1 MIHKTTRS
9 ILSVLLAVLLLVT
22 SIPLTPAFADGG
34 AVSLQSV
41 SGEGRALKPVNGEY
55 QIYTADDLKEFA
67 AIVNGTAEGIAQN
80 TSANAKLMNDI
91 DLSSVCGE
99 NIDGGPVSWTPIG
112 NSSNNQYTGTFNG
125 NGKTI
130 SGLYI
135 NNSSFSRGLFGYVG
149 SGGIVQNLSVS
160 GTVSGGMFVG
170 GIAGRNGGNV
180 INCAFSGSVS
190 GNSPVGGVVGQNSGT
205 VKNSYNTGSVTGS
218 NSPVGGVVGYN
229 DSGGSVTNCY
239 NTGTVS
245 STSNSGDPGGVG
257 GVVGDNGGTVEN
269 CYNTGSV
276 TGTSN
281 YVGGVVGWN
290 ISSVTNCY
298 NTGSVTG
305 SNSPVGGVV
314 GYNISSVTNCYNTGS
329 VSGPDSVSGSYVGG
343 VVGLNSS
350 STVTGTVTGCYFLQ
364 QNDVPAQGIGSDGSA
379 AGAAAVKDLDELCKK
394 FENLTDTWSI
404 SDTLNRPVLT
414 SNHEDDGTQAH
425 PYRISTATQ
434 LENFRDIVNGTNGQ
448 RQNKSAHAKLMNNI
462 NLSSVCGEN
471 AGESGQSVSWTPIGN
486 SIGNPYEGT
495 FNGDGHTISGLYI
508 KNTSNI
514 TDYQGLF
521 GFVGSEGTVQNLTV
535 DGTVS
540 GSWSVGGV
548 VGYNNGGTV
557 TGCTFSVSGTV
568 SGRMYVG
575 GVVGRNSGTYGSVT
589 NCYNTGEVTGSTS
602 GGVVGYNQSG
612 TVENCYNTGT
622 VSGSDYVGGVVGSNS
637 GSVKNCY
644 FLKTADVNKNLSGI
658 GFGGEGQEAIQ
669 KTADAFHSGE
679 VAYLLEQNISDDK
692 KPVWGQSKLNTPDSL
707 PTLVALDKANAQKV
721 YQVTFN
727 YGTSFADN
735 DERFAYSYTNG
746 VVSKPDKNPELDG
759 HTLSGW
765 YSDESLTTEW
775 NFDTEIS
782 NDTTLYAKWTP
793 VAEPE
798 PDPEP
803 TPDPEPEEPPYSG
816 KYSYEVFT
824 SVGDNG
830 TISVDRYATEGD
842 EVTIIVTPDEAYKL
856 DDLSVT
862 ANGKDVELTA
872 GGDGTYSFTMPSAD
886 VRITAT
892 FAEDP
897 DWTEP
902 EEPATDVSDLFID
915 IAPDAWYKDAVQYA
929 YDNGLM
935 TGTSATTFE
944 PEATTTRAMIVSILA
959 RLEGVESAQAAGFA
973 DVDDEWYATA
983 VNWAANVGVVNGYE
997 DNTFRPNTAITR
1009 EQLAAILMNYAAY
1022 KGEDVSNRASL
1033 ATYTDQPSTWAEEA
1047 MSWAVAEGLISGV
1060 TADTL
1065 QPQGAATRAQV
1076 AAILQR
1082 FLSE

>member
-1 MIHKTTRS
+1 MGYNFN
-9 ILSVLLAVLLLVT
+9 SVTNCYNTGKVSGNSYVGGVAGGNSSSGTVT
-22 SIPLTPAFADGG
+22 NCYNTG
-34 AVSLQSV
+34 AVSGGEDV
-41 SGEGRALKPVNGEY
+41 GGVVGCNNSGGTVTGCYFLKG
-55 QIYTADDLKEFA
+55 TAGSGIGGGKPSEENVKSLTAEEFA
-67 AIVNGTAEGIAQN
+67 DQRKFSSWTDFDSTWKIEPIFGRPTLQDNAEIGGTANNPYKIFTATQLKTFRDIVNG
-80 TSANAKLMNDI
+80 ANRQVKDSDAHAKLMNDI
-91 DLSSVCGE
+91 DL
-99 NIDGGPVSWTPIG
+99 
-112 NSSNNQYTGTFNG
+112 NG
-125 NGKTI
+125 NE
-130 SGLYI
+130 
-135 NNSSFSRGLFGYVG
+135 
-149 SGGIVQNLSVS
+149 
-160 GTVSGGMFVG
+160 
-170 GIAGRNGGNV
+170 
-180 INCAFSGSVS
+180 
-190 GNSPVGGVVGQNSGT
+190 
-205 VKNSYNTGSVTGS
+205 KN
-218 NSPVGGVVGYN
+218 
-229 DSGGSVTNCY
+229 
-239 NTGTVS
+239 
-245 STSNSGDPGGVG
+245 
-257 GVVGDNGGTVEN
+257 
-269 CYNTGSV
+269 
-276 TGTSN
+276 
-281 YVGGVVGWN
+281 
-290 ISSVTNCY
+290 
-298 NTGSVTG
+298 
-305 SNSPVGGVV
+305 
-314 GYNISSVTNCYNTGS
+314 
-329 VSGPDSVSGSYVGG
+329 
-343 VVGLNSS
+343 
-350 STVTGTVTGCYFLQ
+350 Q
-364 QNDVPAQGIGSDGSA
+364 
-379 AGAAAVKDLDELCKK
+379 
-394 FENLTDTWSI
+394 
-404 SDTLNRPVLT
+404 
-414 SNHEDDGTQAH
+414 
-425 PYRISTATQ
+425 
-434 LENFRDIVNGTNGQ
+434 
-448 RQNKSAHAKLMNNI
+448 
-462 NLSSVCGEN
+462 
-471 AGESGQSVSWTPIGN
+471 WTPIGN
-486 SIGNPYEGT
+486 SIGNSYEGT

-508 KNTSNI
+508 KNTSND

-637 GSVKNCY
+637 GTVENCY

-746 VVSKPDKNPELDG
+746 VVSEPTKNPELAG

-765 YSDESLTTEW
+765 YSDPSLTTAW
-775 NFDTEIS
+775 TFNTEIS
-782 NDTTLYAKWTP
+782 NDTTLYAKWIEAT
-793 VAEPE
+793 
-798 PDPEP
+798 PEP
-803 TPDPEPEEPPYSG
+803 TPEPEPEEPPYTG

-830 TISVDRYATEGD
+830 AISVDRYATEGD
-842 EVTIIVTPDEAYKL
+842 KVTIDVTPDQAYKL
-856 DDLSVT
+856 DELVVT

-872 GGDGTYSFTMPSAD
+872 NGDGTYTFTMPSAD
-886 VRITAT
+886 VRITAS

-902 EEPATDVSDLFID
+902 EEPSTDVSDLFID
-915 IAPDAWYKDAVQYA
+915 VAPDAWYKDAVQYA

-935 TGTSATTFE
+935 TGVSATEFA
-944 PEATTTRAMIVSILA
+944 PEQTTTRAMIVSILA
-959 RLEGVESAQAAGFA
+959 RLENVTTAEAAGFA
-973 DVDDEWYATA
+973 DVDDNDWYATA
-983 VNWAANVGVVNGYE
+983 VNWAASVGVVNGYE
-997 DNTFRPNTAITR
+997 DNTFKPNTAITR

-1022 KGEDVSNRASL
+1022 KGEDVSNRADL

-1060 TADTL
+1060 TNDQL
-1065 QPQGAATRAQV
+1065 QPQSSATRAQV

-1082 FLSE
+1082 LLEA